1 MAITKE
7 ASNQLKRIHE
17 NISTSYLA
25 FKHNVTRFHDFRRY
39 VFETTITER
48 QATLL
53 RQLGRPIIEANI
65 QEAYISR
72 LLGEFAKHEPSINLT
87 PAEGV
92 PVNEQILDVVE
103 GYLRHVIYEANKNGM
118 SYEVYKDLLS
128 GGFSVI
134 KVWTEYSSPMSLKQV
149 IRTGRV
155 FDPTLAGFDPMA
167 RLSHKGDGNY
177 CFELFPMLEEDFKR
191 EYPEANHNFS
201 FTRNVDEFSW
211 SYRSQTNQKTTLIC
225 DYYEKKKK
233 RTQIVE
239 LSNGKVIT
247 MRDYKRL
254 AKFWE
259 EQQFIAQMPLV
270 VSKRWT
276 ELETI
281 CRYKLTECE
290 VLEYEETDYTYLPL
304 IFVDGNSVTL
314 ANSETNNT
322 YQMTRPYIYQ
332 TKGIQD
338 LKNFAM
344 QSLAHYLQNIVQQ
357 KFIVMEESLPQQEDY
372 IDLLTK
378 TQQPGVIV
386 MRAYSENNPDKPI
399 PTPIREVNQ
408 PPAPPEIMG
417 TFQIADPTTQTIL
430 GSYASNLGQNDND
443 LSGKAVI
450 ESASVGNS
458 AAMPYV
464 CGYLAA
470 WTQLGSVIVD
480 LIPKYIVGK
489 RKLPHADKNGEF
501 SYKEVNQE
509 GMPALDYEESAIQC
523 HIEAGVNFQVQKNQ
537 AVEQI
542 IALGNSNPT
551 LQQFFSDE
559 DGGLPILAKNLT
571 IYGADQLPEAIEK
584 WSQKMQ
590 QQQQQMMQMQQEAMM
605 SDPRMLKAQVDM
617 RKVELEAQEQQ
628 FKVRQAE
635 FDNQIEIAKQAVAKI
650 VADAKLIESEA
661 KVAQAQIDSAVRL
674 EEAETSKLNHALDAA
689 VKVAEVN
696 EKEHSL
702 QMKAHEN
709 HRENVKLHHEISK
722 SKGEQRDN
730 A

>member
-7 ASNQLKRIHE
+7 ASDQLKRIQK

-25 FKHNVTRFHDFRRY
+25 FKKNSDRFHDFRRY
-39 VFETTITER
+39 VFETTISER

-53 RQLGRPIIEANI
+53 RELGRPIIEANI

-72 LLGEFAKHEPSINLT
+72 LLGEFSKHEPSINLT

-92 PVNEQILDVVE
+92 PIEEETLDTVE
-103 GYLRHVIYEANKNGM
+103 GYLRHITYEANKNSM

-134 KVWTEYSSPMSLKQV
+134 KVWTDYASPMSLKQI

-155 FDPTLAGFDPMA
+155 FDPTLTGFDPMA
-167 RLSHKGDGNY
+167 RNSHKADGNY

-191 EYPEANHNFS
+191 EYPEADFNFS
-201 FTRNVDEFSW
+201 YVRNVSEFSW
-211 SYRSQTNQKTTLIC
+211 SYRSQTNQKTTLVC

-239 LSNGKVIT
+239 LFNGKVIT
-247 MRDYKRL
+247 VRDYKRL
-254 AKFWE
+254 TKFWE
-259 EQQFIAQMPLV
+259 EQQFIAQIPIV
-270 VSKRWT
+270 VKKRWT

-304 IFVDGNSVTL
+304 IFVDGNSVQL
-314 ANSETNNT
+314 ADNASNCS
-322 YQMTRPYIYQ
+322 YQMTRPYVYQ
-332 TKGIQD
+332 ARGIQD

-344 QSLAHYLQNIVQQ
+344 QSLGQHLQTISQQ
-357 KFIVMEESLPQQEDY
+357 KYFVMEEAIPQQEDF

-378 TQQPGVIV
+378 TQIPSVV
-386 MRAYSENNPDKPI
+386 VVRAYSENNPDKPI
-399 PTPIREVNQ
+399 PTPIREINM

-417 TFQIADPTTQTIL
+417 TFQMADPTTQTIL

-450 ESASVGNS
+450 ESSTVGNS
-458 AAMPYV
+458 AAMPFV
-464 CGYLAA
+464 TGYLAG
-470 WTQLGSVIVD
+470 WTQLGTVIVD
-480 LIPKYIVGK
+480 LIPKYILGK
-489 RKLPHADKNGEF
+489 RRLPHVDKNGDF
-501 SYKEVNQE
+501 SYKDVNQE
-509 GMPALDYEESAIQC
+509 GMPMLDYEASAIQC

-542 IALGNSNPT
+542 IALGNSNPA

-571 IYGADQLPEAIEK
+571 IYGADQLPEAIDRWAEK
-584 WSQKMQ
+584 MKQ
-590 QQQQQMMQMQQEAMM
+590 QQEQAMQMQQQAMQQ
-605 SDPRMLKAQVDM
+605 DPRMLKAQVDM
-617 RKVELEAQEQQ
+617 MKAQIAEQELQ
-628 FKVRQAE
+628 FKAQQAE
-635 FDNQIEIAKQAVAKI
+635 VETQLDIAKLAIEKI
-650 VADAKLIESEA
+650 LADAKLIESEA
-661 KVAQAQIDSAVRL
+661 KVTQAQIDSAVRL
-674 EEAETSKLNHALDAA
+674 EEAQTSKVNHALDAA

-702 QMKAHEN
+702 QMKEHEN
-709 HRENVKLHHEISK
+709 HRENVRLHHEITKPKEKQS
-722 SKGEQRDN
+722 DN